1 MLILIAKDA
10 EKANAGYKL
19 VIYVDNIRK
28 EGIVLSLV
36 KAYQEYPK
44 AHLTSM
50 DKLQAVDAAY
60 KLTENTEE
68 LKEFWETL

>member
-1 MLILIAKDA
+1 MLILLAKDTDKA
-10 EKANAGYKL
+10 EASYKI

-28 EGIVLSLV
+28 VGIVRRLEQ
-36 KAYQEYPK
+36 AFQDYPK
-44 AHLTSM
+44 AHLTTM

-68 LKEFWETL
+68 LKEFWESL